1 VEKSII
7 PEPMKKTVAKKAAN
21 AASVMVRP
29 SDIAKGMGKKMCK
42 KMPAKMKEKG
52 LTVVMEEV
60 YREGPYIVLELQ
72 VQHVDTVAIENSQR
86 EENADLTQDDDA
98 NSSSVAGALLEWSLK
113 LIGRGNQQKLEG
125 DFLPKKVQ
133 DKLQTEMMNMMA
145 EKFEEKRLEADVE
158 IIKEEKQARFFYS
171 KLREVRAVMEEQ
183 KGTNPLKE
191 LRKKMKKDEND
202 DDDDSDDSF

>member
-1 VEKSII
+1 MQEDARKNEGERINSGDGRGV
-7 PEPMKKTVAKKAAN
+7 PR
-21 AASVMVRP
+21 RP
-29 SDIAKGMGKKMCK
+29 LYCVGTTGSACR
-42 KMPAKMKEKG
+42 
-52 LTVVMEEV
+52 
-60 YREGPYIVLELQ
+60 YSSY
-72 VQHVDTVAIENSQR
+72 QR